1 VPRGIKTKS
10 GQKIVIVFI
19 IQQRVMLYGATDDL
33 LKQKSKLAKLFTA
46 WARVFFTFTLPRGNK
61 DNSGVSEE

>member
-1 VPRGIKTKS
+1 
-10 GQKIVIVFI
+10 
-19 IQQRVMLYGATDDL
+19 MLYGTTDDL